1 MYYNAL
7 VQSCRKPAM
16 KTILMAL
23 AVFASAILLG
33 SAIALGPV
41 NRAYA
46 HTFHGNENV
55 DFLTLVQ
62 QIKVETSLAGNNTSD
77 KEVADHHI
85 EHATEALTNSTL
97 KEIAE
102 KNQRIATDLPSSI
115 EQLKT
120 AIGSGASADEVKQDV
135 QTVSDLLDEAVQVR
149 IERSQVTN
157 TTIQATV
164 VANLVNEALEHYGE
178 AVGFEGNMTDLSAM
192 QPGNNSGM
200 QAKTAATVVS
210 VPNYQ
215 SAQAFAE
222 KAQELY
228 QQIKSKALPGTDN
241 AVNGLDGAFPAFVKA
256 IKDKASPME
265 IMQIGHVRIHPNLMT
280 AYNLQVES

>member
-1 MYYNAL
+1 
-7 VQSCRKPAM
+7 M

-23 AVFASAILLG
+23 AIFASVILLG

-46 HTFHGNENV
+46 HTFQGSENV
-55 DFLTLVQ
+55 EFLTMVQ

-77 KEVADHHI
+77 KEVANHHM
-85 EHATEALTNSTL
+85 EHAAEALTNSTL

-102 KNQRIATDLPSSI
+102 KNKRIATDLPSSI

-120 AIGSGASADEVKQDV
+120 AIDSGASADEVKQDV
-135 QTVSDLLDEAVQVR
+135 QAVSDLLDEAVQIR
-149 IERSQVTN
+149 IEKSQVDN
-157 TTIQATV
+157 STIQAAV

-178 AVGFEGNMTDLSAM
+178 AVGFEGNMTDMSAM
-192 QPGNNSGM
+192 QSENSSMQGNTTTTS
-200 QAKTAATVVS
+200 TVVS

-215 SAQAFAE
+215 SSLAFAE

-228 QQIKSKALPGTDN
+228 QQIKSKALSGTDN
-241 AVNGLDGAFPAFVKA
+241 AVTGLDGAFPSFVNA
-256 IKDKASPME
+256 IKGKASPMDIME
-265 IMQIGHVRIHPNLMT
+265 IAHTKIHPNLIT
-280 AYNLQVES
+280 AYNLQVAS